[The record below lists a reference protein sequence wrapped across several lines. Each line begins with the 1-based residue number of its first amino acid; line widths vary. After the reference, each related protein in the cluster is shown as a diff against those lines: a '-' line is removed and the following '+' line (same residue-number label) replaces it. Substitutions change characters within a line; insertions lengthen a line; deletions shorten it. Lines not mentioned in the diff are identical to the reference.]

1 MVLTRYLL
9 TYAKW
14 NWMLGGDKVPDESYY
29 RIKAKYIE
37 KVREGKYLN
46 IKIDGENFALMKAE
60 KFKEILDKLED

>member
-1 MVLTRYLL
+1 
-9 TYAKW
+9 
-14 NWMLGGDKVPDESYY
+14 MLGGDKVPDESYY